1 MRLKDSEEHV
11 HKPIPPQMEIRI
23 EKLIEK
29 RCSSIESS
37 LAFRSSNLFL
47 HDIKLASWKRKG
59 RKDQAQIDRRSNRDT
74 NRWEKENLSGGMHRE
89 KRGGIRLQRE
99 RERGKAF
106 AKDSWKHAELLP
118 CWSPSAIYN
127 ENIFTMPNHC
137 YYVSIDIYL
146 GSHLASTSI
155 DLSTPFSPLPLPLL
169 GQRINARRNCHVR
182 KNNFRNHYQFR
193 GGQSLLSILSFIEF
207 RSDSSDLLSI
217 RQEEFTT
224 EVFHSRYF
232 PAY

>member
-1 MRLKDSEEHV
+1 MIL
-11 HKPIPPQMEIRI
+11 
-23 EKLIEK
+23 
-29 RCSSIESS
+29 SS
-37 LAFRSSNLFL
+37 
-47 HDIKLASWKRKG
+47 HH
-59 RKDQAQIDRRSNRDT
+59 
-74 NRWEKENLSGGMHRE
+74 EKEKEEKIRRKSIADQIEIQIGGKKKIFQEECTVRNE
-89 KRGGIRLQRE
+89 EEFASRE

>member
-1 MRLKDSEEHV
+1 MIL
-11 HKPIPPQMEIRI
+11 
-23 EKLIEK
+23 
-29 RCSSIESS
+29 SS
-37 LAFRSSNLFL
+37 
-47 HDIKLASWKRKG
+47 
-59 RKDQAQIDRRSNRDT
+59 
-74 NRWEKENLSGGMHRE
+74 HRE
-89 KRGGIRLQRE
+89 KEKEEKIRRKSIADQIEIQIGGKKKIFQEECTVRNEEEFASRE

-155 DLSTPFSPLPLPLL
+155 DLSTPFSPSHSPFSGRESMLIAIAMLD
-169 GQRINARRNCHVR
+169 VR
-182 KNNFRNHYQFR
+182 KNNFRNHY
-193 GGQSLLSILSFIEF
+193 QSLLSILSFIEF